1 MWQARPRSLKLL
13 DRECTLNFSLATW
26 RDFETATG
34 VSLARSVE
42 PRYLVRLLVAMLGNP
57 EKGAQFVG
65 TLPLAESKKLMAA
78 AADVLKL
85 NVAVPEAHRKEHPGA
100 AAKLEPMEWLD
111 TQAMAWFDLRVSP
124 EQFEVMS
131 PSFFYALMRRFD
143 EANERFFM
151 ASSIISS
158 ILVNIHADPSKH
170 EAISPLVFSPT
181 KLGQQARAEMEQDK
195 KKAIRAKILGLANI
209 IPGAVVGEA
218 GLALLQAAQKKG

>member
-1 MWQARPRSLKLL
+1 MWKAQSRTLL
-13 DRECTLNFSLATW
+13 LQGRECTLSFSLATW
-26 RDFETATG
+26 RDFETGTG

-42 PRYLVRLLVAMLGNP
+42 PRYLVRLLATMLGDP
-57 EKGAQFVG
+57 DQGVKFVG
-65 TLPLAESKKLMAA
+65 GLPLKDSKILMAA
-78 AADVLKL
+78 AADVLRINVHVEHDQRSSEPGKL
-85 NVAVPEAHRKEHPGA
+85 
-100 AAKLEPMEWLD
+100 LDPMDWLD
-111 TQAMAWFDLRVSP
+111 TTAMAWFDLRVTP
-124 EQFEVMS
+124 EQFEVMR
-131 PSFFYALMRRFD
+131 PAFFYALIRRFD

-158 ILVNIHADPSKH
+158 ILVNIHSDPSKH